1 MGLENI
7 FLFIILSMLIIKIIT
22 LFLFSEFVENYK
34 KIDKYSIETKFNVY
48 RSLMCIYFSLYSLE
62 LSINNGIEA
71 YGFPFSYKTDEIVE
85 LTDWFVSYLI
95 LDIEKMVIFGNSR
108 WDLYL
113 HHIWCLLS
121 LWLAQYYDKCGY
133 FHIFLLVN
141 EAISIVSGID
151 SMYLEDGKKYESMM
165 CKKYRKN
172 IINFIRLPIWI
183 IVLLT
188 TIHHR
193 KDIPSLMFWNGV
205 LTSALMI
212 YLDRYWEN
220 KCNIAIQKYYDNN

>member
-1 MGLENI
+1 
-7 FLFIILSMLIIKIIT
+7 MLIIKIIT

-34 KIDKYSIETKFNVY
+34 KMEIYSLETKFNVY

-62 LSINNGIEA
+62 LSINNFTVA
-71 YGFPFSYKTDEIVE
+71 YGFPFLYKNDEIIE
-85 LTDWFVSYLI
+85 LSDWFISYLI
-95 LDIEKMVIFGNSR
+95 LDIEKMIIFGNNR

-113 HHIWCLLS
+113 HHIWCLMS
-121 LWLAQYYDKCGY
+121 FWLAQYYDKCGY
-133 FHIFLLVN
+133 FHIFLLIN

-151 SMYLEDGKKYESMM
+151 SIYMEEGKKYESML

-172 IINFIRLPIWI
+172 LINYIRLPIWI

-193 KDIPSLMFWNGV
+193 KDLPTILFLNGV
-205 LTSALMI
+205 ITPALMI

-220 KCNIAIQKYYDNN
+220 KCNQSIEKYYNSINEKNLDK